1 MDTKQILKFCLEKGL
16 LVDKDVLNL
25 FNETSD
31 TDSVKLI
38 IEKIKNYT
46 KQNVITKNVFY
57 DNKDKVNQFF
67 YELPQKNQKE
77 LENLK
82 IKLGLSIEISRE
94 KQIIRETG
102 VENISEPIGG
112 QTFDEQH
119 SEIHVKK
126 YKEYAEDSGE
136 GSVKVLSSVPA
147 STNKKIEVQD
157 FVTYF
162 KNRFIEMRG
171 VLQNHSELDNLVS
184 ISKIFGS
191 RQKISIIG
199 MIADRAVTKNK
210 NIIFEV
216 EDTTGRIKVLINK
229 NKKEIYEKAEN
240 AALDSVVGFKG
251 SGNEEIF
258 FADDIIYPDSTLPE
272 RKNSTKEE
280 CVLFIGDLHFG
291 SKRFMKENFLKF
303 IDYLN
308 GNCQEDTEYKKIKYL
323 FLVGD
328 VVTGVGNYPNQE
340 RDLEI
345 VDLEEQFLALAE
357 LLGKI
362 RKDIKII
369 ISPGNHDGVRL
380 MEPQPFLDEKYSWS
394 LYEMAL
400 YEMENVFITPNPCY
414 VNIGEKADFSGFTVL
429 TYHGFSYP
437 YYANNIPSLIQKRAM
452 NCPEEIMK
460 YLLKNRHLAP
470 THASTQY
477 YPLEKDGLFIREIP
491 DIFVSAHTHKC
502 GVSYYNNIL
511 VVSISCWEEMT
522 PYQEKFGNIPDH
534 CKVPMF
540 NLKTRK
546 VKILDFEDKG
556 EENKEIS
563 VIDEKKNEN

>member
-1 MDTKQILKFCLEKGL
+1 MDTKQLLKFCLEKGL
-16 LVDKDVLNL
+16 LLDKEVLSL

-31 TDSVKLI
+31 IESVKLI
-38 IEKIKNYT
+38 IEKIKKCT

-57 DNKDKVNQFF
+57 ENKEKVNEFL

-82 IKLGLSIEISRE
+82 IRLGLSIEISRE
-94 KQIIRETG
+94 KQFL
-102 VENISEPIGG
+102 ENEGN
-112 QTFDEQH
+112 QKNLEV
-119 SEIHVKK
+119 VKK
-126 YKEYAEDSGE
+126 VYEKIEENK
-136 GSVKVLSSVPA
+136 VTVLSSVPV
-147 STNKKIEVQD
+147 SNKKIEVQD

-171 VLQNHSELDNLVS
+171 LLQNHSELENPVS

-199 MIADRAVTKNK
+199 MVYDKSVTKNK
-210 NIIFEV
+210 NILLEI
-216 EDTTGRIKVLINK
+216 EDVTGKIKVLISK
-229 NKKEIYEKAEN
+229 TKKEVYEKAEN
-240 AALDSVVGFKG
+240 VALDSVLGFKG

-258 FADDIIYPDSTLPE
+258 FADDIIYPDSSLPE
-272 RKNSTKEE
+272 RKNSPNEE
-280 CVLFIGDLHFG
+280 WALFIGDLHFG
-291 SKRFMKENFLKF
+291 SKRFMKNNFLKF

-308 GNCQEDTEYKKIKYL
+308 GDFQNEGEIKKIKYL

-340 RDLEI
+340 KDLEI
-345 VDLEEQFLALAE
+345 VDLEEQFFGLAE
-357 LLGKI
+357 LLSKI

-380 MEPQPFLDEKYSWS
+380 MEPQPFLDEKYAWP
-394 LYEMAL
+394 L
-400 YEMENVFITPNPCY
+400 YEMENVVITPNPSY
-414 VNIGEKADFSGFTVL
+414 LKIGEKTNFSGFTVL

-437 YYANNIPSLIQKRAM
+437 YYASSIPSLIQKKAM

-460 YLLKNRHLAP
+460 YLLKNRHMAP
-470 THASTQY
+470 THSSTQY
-477 YPLEKDGLFIREIP
+477 FPLEKDGLLIREVP

-502 GVSYYNNIL
+502 GVAYYNNVL
-511 VVSISCWEEMT
+511 VISISCWEEMT

-546 VKILDFEDKG
+546 VKILDFEDLEGNKKEMG
-556 EENKEIS
+556 E
-563 VIDEKKNEN
+563 KNEN

>member
-1 MDTKQILKFCLEKGL
+1 MDTKQILRFCLEKGL
-16 LVDKDVLNL
+16 LVDKEVLNL

-31 TDSVKLI
+31 IESVKLI
-38 IEKIKNYT
+38 IEKIKNCT
-46 KQNVITKNVFY
+46 KQNVITKEIFY
-57 DNKDKVNQFF
+57 ENKEKVNEFF

-77 LENLK
+77 LESLK

-94 KQIIRETG
+94 KQILGEIREEKILEEKSTSY
-102 VENISEPIGG
+102 NSEK
-112 QTFDEQH
+112 FNRN
-119 SEIHVKK
+119 SR
-126 YKEYAEDSGE
+126 EYAEDE
-136 GSVKVLSSVPA
+136 EENKVKVLSTISPL
-147 STNKKIEVQD
+147 SGKKIEVAD
-157 FVTYF
+157 FVTHF
-162 KNRFIEMRG
+162 KNRFVEMKG
-171 VLQNHSELDNLVS
+171 ILQSHSELDNLVS
-184 ISKIFGS
+184 ISKIFGN

-199 MIADRAVTKNK
+199 IVSEKSVTKNK
-210 NIIFEV
+210 NIMFEV
-216 EDTTGRIKVLINK
+216 EDVTGRIKILINK
-229 NKKEIYEKAEN
+229 NKKDIYEKAEN
-240 AALDSVVGFKG
+240 VALDSILGFKG

-258 FADDIIYPDSTLPE
+258 FADDIIYPDSILQE
-272 RKNSTKEE
+272 RKNSPKDES
-280 CVLFIGDLHFG
+280 VIFLGDLHFG
-291 SKRFMKENFLKF
+291 SKRFMKENFLKLVS
-303 IDYLN
+303 YLN
-308 GNCQEDTEYKKIKYL
+308 GDFQTDKEYMKIKYL

-328 VVTGVGNYPNQE
+328 IVTGVGNYPNQE
-340 RDLEI
+340 KDLEI
-345 VDLEEQFLALAE
+345 IDLEEQFMSLAE

-362 RKDIKII
+362 REDIKII

-380 MEPQPFLDEKYSWS
+380 MEPQPFLDEKYSWP
-394 LYEMAL
+394 LYEMK
-400 YEMENVFITPNPCY
+400 NVFITPNPSY
-414 VNIGEKADFSGFTVL
+414 VNIGERATFSGFNIL

-437 YYANNIPSLIQKRAM
+437 YYANNIPSLIQKKAM

-477 YPLEKDGLFIREIP
+477 YPLEKDGLLIRDIP

-546 VKILDFEDKG
+546 MKILDFEGFG
-556 EENKEIS
+556 EENKIINAEE
-563 VIDEKKNEN
+563 VKNGN